1 MRAAVLALGVLYFS
15 ACSFADSSSTTVTIA
30 AVTVETIPEARANG
44 APWDPSSAP
53 DIYIE
58 MQDALG
64 RVYLSTSIADAA
76 SLPMAASSPPIE
88 VSNIERDFFI
98 YAVEQDD
105 DRPAREW
112 EWIGATDS
120 FSFADLDE
128 ERPATLRLTNEDEAF
143 CLELALEW
151 E

>member
-1 MRAAVLALGVLYFS
+1 MRVAVLVLSALFLS
-15 ACSFADSSSTTVTIA
+15 ACGYADPSSTSVTIA

-44 APWDPSSAP
+44 TPWDPSSAP
-53 DIYIE
+53 DLYIE

-64 RVYLSTSIADAA
+64 QVYLSTSIADAA
-76 SLPMAASSPPIE
+76 SFPLAASSPPIE
-88 VSNIERDFFI
+88 VSNIERDYFFF
-98 YAVEQDD
+98 AVEQDD

-112 EWIGATDS
+112 DWIGATGS
-120 FSFADLDE
+120 FSFADLAE
-128 ERPATLRLTNEDEAF
+128 ERPTTLRLTNEDEAF